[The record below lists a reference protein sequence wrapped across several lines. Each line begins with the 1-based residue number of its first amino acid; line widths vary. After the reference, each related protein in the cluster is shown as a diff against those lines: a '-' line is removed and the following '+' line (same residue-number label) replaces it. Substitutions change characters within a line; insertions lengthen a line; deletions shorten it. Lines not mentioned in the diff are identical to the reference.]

1 MILDSHLANNLTIVF
16 DLALNL
22 AIIHLTRKNREAIES
37 TKKISKKV
45 YVALDAERVRRAMQ
59 SPSPSDDMISGQLE
73 INDDF

>member
-1 MILDSHLANNLTIVF
+1 MMIDPQLSADLVVAF

-22 AIIHLTRKNREAIES
+22 TIIYLTRKNREAIES

-45 YVALDAERVRRAMQ
+45 YVALDADRVRRAMQ

-73 INDDF
+73 IDE